1 MIGEAIDVVVV
12 EGDGAD
18 ALRHAAIRPFVPDLV
33 LTSVAPGDAHAEW
46 PLYASK
52 VAREGRAT
60 AYACRGYACDE
71 PTSDPERLAEQVS
84 GLASPPA
91 RAPGRA

>member
-1 MIGEAIDVVVV
+1 
-12 EGDGAD
+12 
-18 ALRHAAIRPFVPDLV
+18 V
-33 LTSVAPGDAHAEW
+33 LTSVAPGDAHAGW

-60 AYACRGYACDE
+60 AYVCRGYACDE
-71 PTSDPERLAEQVS
+71 PTTDPERLGEQVS
-84 GLASPPA
+84 ALASSPA